1 MSQNEI
7 VYLKYQNLEDMLKV
21 IIYSAQSM
29 IGVIPMLYYIH
40 YNNKHVLFI
49 QTGAVGGV
57 TIHYGVENEK
67 PTKKFIQLKRLSG
80 EFTFVYSIGTDAQ
93 SLYVPIL
100 GLEKYTLAIPTLEE
114 EKVLGKGNIDFLS
127 NPENHPERQD
137 RQMKFQ
143 RMTLVLFCKR
153 SGILRAIRS

>member
-1 MSQNEI
+1 MSENEI

-29 IGVIPMLYYIH
+29 FGIIPMLYHINY
-40 YNNKHVLFI
+40 KSMHVLFL

-57 TIHYGVENEK
+57 TVHYMVQNEK

-80 EFTFVYSIGTDAQ
+80 EYAFIDGIGTDAQ

-100 GLEKYTLAIPTLEE
+100 QLEKSTLDFPT
-114 EKVLGKGNIDFLS
+114 
-127 NPENHPERQD
+127 
-137 RQMKFQ
+137 
-143 RMTLVLFCKR
+143 
-153 SGILRAIRS
+153 